1 MIPVAVPYIA
11 RNSSAYVNEALG
23 DAAISGLFGRFLP
36 EFERSFADYIG
47 VEHAVSD
54 FEETLA
60 LPRQRHLLLV
70 PVEQQNVI
78 FILQLAHLVG
88 DCRLR
93 QEQRFRRA

>member
-47 VEHAVSD
+47 VEHAVTCSNG
-54 FEETLA
+54 TTALHLA
-60 LPRQRHLLLV
+60 LAAHGIGPGDEVLV
-70 PVEQQNVI
+70 SSITNMASFYAV
-78 FILQLAHLVG
+78 LY
-88 DCRLR
+88 
-93 QEQRFRRA
+93 